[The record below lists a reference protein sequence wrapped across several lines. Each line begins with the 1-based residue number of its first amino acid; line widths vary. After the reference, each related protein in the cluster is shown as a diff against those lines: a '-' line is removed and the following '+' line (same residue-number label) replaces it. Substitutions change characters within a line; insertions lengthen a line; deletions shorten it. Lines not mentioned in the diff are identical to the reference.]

1 MNTYIFIMLIIFIYL
16 LYFIYLIFYEFV
28 RKIPLRYVNTISRTL
43 IKEDRLYKLFNH
55 IQDNIYLLK

>member
-1 MNTYIFIMLIIFIYL
+1 MLIIFIYL
-16 LYFIYLIFYEFV
+16 LYFIYLIFYESV
-28 RKIPLRYVNTISRTL
+28 RKIPLRYVNKISRTL